1 MSYADLFSDQDN
13 RSDLG
18 ITLIGAA
25 LLHIVLI
32 LGLTFTLPKKQIN
45 DDPPQL
51 EITLVQAHTE
61 EVPEPEKADFL
72 ANATQQ
78 GGGDTEKELQA
89 KTPLPGTAKKNKPQP
104 RFRPPSEVSEEVVTQ
119 TDKVLVAETTKQK
132 PVPQPVKKEKKK
144 TPEKKP
150 LIGLPQAVS
159 LDSERE
165 RMLADLSLQQQ
176 NYQKRPRKKFLT
188 ANTREYKFA
197 TYMDAWRAKVERIGN
212 LNYPEEAKRRNLT
225 GSLVLDVAILPDGK
239 LDNINVR
246 RSSRHK
252 ALDDAA
258 IRIVRLAA
266 PYAPFPKNFRDE
278 VDIIHITR
286 TWKFQHG
293 DRLTSQ

>member
-1 MSYADLFSDQDN
+1 MSYADIFSERETD
-13 RSDLG
+13 SDLG
-18 ITLIGAA
+18 ITLLGAA

-32 LGLTFTLPKKQIN
+32 LGLTFTLPKQKAN
-45 DDPPQL
+45 DAPPQL
-51 EITLVQAHTE
+51 EITLVQSHTE
-61 EVPEPEKADFL
+61 KQPDKADFL
-72 ANATQQ
+72 ANASQQ

-89 KTPLPGTAKKNKPQP
+89 KTPLPESGKKVQPQP
-104 RFRPPSEVSEEVVTQ
+104 KFRPPSTASDTAITQ
-119 TDKVLVAETTKQK
+119 KDKVLVAKTKQK
-132 PVPQPVKKEKKK
+132 EPAPQPVKIEKKK
-144 TPEKKP
+144 TTKQKP
-150 LIGLPQAVS
+150 LIGLPQAVN

-165 RMLADLSLQQQ
+165 RLLADLSLQQE

-293 DRLTSQ
+293 AKLTSQ

>member
-1 MSYADLFSDQDN
+1 MSYAELFSDEEN
-13 RSDLG
+13 NSDLG

-32 LGLTFTLPKKQIN
+32 LGLTFTLPKKQSN

-61 EVPEPEKADFL
+61 EVPKKADFL
-72 ANATQQ
+72 ANASQQ

-89 KTPLPGTAKKNKPQP
+89 KTPLPGTGQKNQPQP
-104 RFRPPSEVSEEVVTQ
+104 RFRPQTEASEEVVTQ
-119 TDKVLVAETTKQK
+119 EDKVLVSETTKQK
-132 PVPQPVKKEKKK
+132 AVAQPVKIEKKK

-150 LIGLPQAVS
+150 LIGLPQTVS

-165 RMLADLSLQQQ
+165 RLLADLSLQQE

-197 TYMDAWRAKVERIGN
+197 TYMDAWRAKVERIGT

-293 DRLTSQ
+293 DRLSSQ

>member
-1 MSYADLFSDQDN
+1 MSYADIFSDQDTS
-13 RSDLG
+13 SDLG
-18 ITLIGAA
+18 ITLVGAA
-25 LLHIVLI
+25 LLHIVLL
-32 LGLTFTLPKKQIN
+32 LGLTFTLPKKQTN

-51 EITLVQAHTE
+51 EITLVQTQSQEQPDDAE
-61 EVPEPEKADFL
+61 FL
-72 ANATQQ
+72 ANASQQ
-78 GGGDTEKELQA
+78 GGGDTDKQVRA
-89 KTPLPGTAKKNKPQP
+89 KTPLPGTGNRAQPQP
-104 RFRPPSEVSEEVVTQ
+104 MFRPERAASESQITH
-119 TDKVLVAETTKQK
+119 TDKTLVAESSQQK
-132 PVPQPVKKEKKK
+132 PISQPLENERKK
-144 TPEKKP
+144 TPRQKP
-150 LIGLPQAVS
+150 LIGLPQQMN
-159 LDSERE
+159 LESERE
-165 RMLADLSLQQQ
+165 RLLAELSLQHE

-188 ANTREYKFA
+188 SNTREYKYA

-246 RSSRHK
+246 RSSRYK

-286 TWKFQHG
+286 VWKFQHG
-293 DRLTSQ
+293 AKLTSQ

>member
-1 MSYADLFSDQDN
+1 MSYAELFSDEEN
-13 RSDLG
+13 NSDLG

-32 LGLTFTLPKKQIN
+32 LGLTFTLPKKQSN

-61 EVPEPEKADFL
+61 AVPEKADFL
-72 ANATQQ
+72 ANASQQ
-78 GGGDTEKELQA
+78 GGGDTEENKQA
-89 KTPLPGTAKKNKPQP
+89 KTPLPGTGQKNQPQP
-104 RFRPPSEVSEEVVTQ
+104 KFRPQTEAVEEVVTQ
-119 TDKVLVAETTKQK
+119 ADKVLVSETTKQK
-132 PVPQPVKKEKKK
+132 PVAQPVKIEKKK

-150 LIGLPQAVS
+150 LIGLPQTVS

-165 RMLADLSLQQQ
+165 RLLADLSLQQE

>member
-1 MSYADLFSDQDN
+1 MSYAELFSDEEN
-13 RSDLG
+13 NSDLG

-32 LGLTFTLPKKQIN
+32 LGLTFTLPEKRSN

-61 EVPEPEKADFL
+61 EVPEKADFL
-72 ANATQQ
+72 ANASQQ

-89 KTPLPGTAKKNKPQP
+89 KTPLPGTGQKNQPQP
-104 RFRPPSEVSEEVVTQ
+104 RFRPQTEASEKVVTQ
-119 TDKVLVAETTKQK
+119 EDKVLVSETTKQK
-132 PVPQPVKKEKKK
+132 AVAQPVKIEKKK

-150 LIGLPQAVS
+150 LIGLPQTVS

-165 RMLADLSLQQQ
+165 RLLADLSLQQE

-293 DRLTSQ
+293 DRLSSQ

>member
-1 MSYADLFSDQDN
+1 MSYADIFSDQDTS
-13 RSDLG
+13 SDLG
-18 ITLIGAA
+18 ITLVGAA
-25 LLHIVLI
+25 LLHIVLL
-32 LGLTFTLPKKQIN
+32 LGLTFTLPKKQTN

-51 EITLVQAHTE
+51 EITLVQTHSQEQPDDAE
-61 EVPEPEKADFL
+61 FL
-72 ANATQQ
+72 ANASQQ
-78 GGGDTEKELQA
+78 GGGDTEIQLRA
-89 KTPLPGTAKKNKPQP
+89 KTPLPGTGNSAQPQP
-104 RFRPPSEVSEEVVTQ
+104 MFRPERAASESLITH
-119 TDKVLVAETTKQK
+119 TDKILVAESSQQK
-132 PVPQPVKKEKKK
+132 PISQPLENERKK
-144 TPEKKP
+144 TTHQKP
-150 LIGLPQAVS
+150 LIGLPQQMN
-159 LDSERE
+159 LESERD
-165 RMLADLSLQQQ
+165 RLLAELSLQHE

-188 ANTREYKFA
+188 SNTREYKYA

-225 GSLVLDVAILPDGK
+225 GSLILDVAILPDGK

-246 RSSRHK
+246 RSSHYK

-293 DRLTSQ
+293 AKLTSQ

>member
-1 MSYADLFSDQDN
+1 MSYADIFSESESS
-13 RSDLG
+13 SDLG
-18 ITLIGAA
+18 ITLLGAG

-32 LGLTFTLPKKQIN
+32 LGITFTLPKQKTN
-45 DDPPQL
+45 DTPPQL
-51 EITLVQAHTE
+51 EITLVQSHTLQ
-61 EVPEPEKADFL
+61 EPDEADFL
-72 ANATQQ
+72 ANASQE
-78 GGGDTEKELQA
+78 GGGDSDKPLRATS
-89 KTPLPGTAKKNKPQP
+89 PLPGTSRTEQSEPMLQP
-104 RFRPPSEVSEEVVTQ
+104 ESVASDTTITPNDE
-119 TDKVLVAETTKQK
+119 VLVAETR
-132 PVPQPVKKEKKK
+132 KKEQRQQPEQQQKKVA
-144 TPEKKP
+144 PEQKP
-150 LIGLPQAVS
+150 LIGLPQTMNFEN
-159 LDSERE
+159 ERE
-165 RMLADLSLQQQ
+165 RLLAEISLQQQ

-188 ANTREYKFA
+188 ARTREYKFA
-197 TYMDAWRAKVERIGN
+197 SYMDAWRAKVERIGN

-239 LDNINVR
+239 LDNINVI

>member
-1 MSYADLFSDQDN
+1 MSYADIFSEPDSS
-13 RSDLG
+13 SDLG
-18 ITLIGAA
+18 ITLLGAA

-32 LGLTFTLPKKQIN
+32 LGLTFSLPKKPLH
-45 DDPPQL
+45 DDAPQL

-61 EVPEPEKADFL
+61 QEPDDA
-72 ANATQQ
+72 A
-78 GGGDTEKELQA
+78 
-89 KTPLPGTAKKNKPQP
+89 
-104 RFRPPSEVSEEVVTQ
+104 SEEQVTQ
-119 TDKVLVAETTKQK
+119 TDKVLVTKSSKQT
-132 PVPQPVKKEKKK
+132 PVVQPLENEKKK
-144 TPEKKP
+144 APKQKR
-150 LIGLPQAVS
+150 LIGLPQPMTLAQ
-159 LDSERE
+159 ERE
-165 RMLADLSLQQQ
+165 RLLAELSLQQE
-176 NYQKRPRKKFLT
+176 NYQKRPRRKFLT
-188 ANTREYKFA
+188 ANTREYKYA
-197 TYMDAWRAKVERIGN
+197 TYMDAWRSKVERIGN
-212 LNYPEEAKRRNLT
+212 LNYPEEAKIRNLT

-246 RSSRHK
+246 RSSHHK

>member
-1 MSYADLFSDQDN
+1 MSYADIFSDQDSS
-13 RSDLG
+13 SDLG
-18 ITLIGAA
+18 ITLVGAA

-32 LGLTFTLPKKQIN
+32 LGLTFTLPKKQSN
-45 DDPPQL
+45 EAPPQL
-51 EITLVQAHTE
+51 EITLVRTHTE
-61 EVPEPEKADFL
+61 EPPEKADFL
-72 ANATQQ
+72 ANASQQ
-78 GGGDTEKELQA
+78 GGGDTEENKQA
-89 KTPLPGTAKKNKPQP
+89 KTPLPGKADKQQPQP
-104 RFRPPSEVSEEVVTQ
+104 KLRPQSEANESVITQ
-119 TDKVLVAETTKQK
+119 AEKVLVADTTKPK
-132 PVPQPVKKEKKK
+132 PVTQPVEKEKKK
-144 TPEKKP
+144 TPKKTP
-150 LIGLPQAVS
+150 LIGLPQTVT

-165 RMLADLSLQQQ
+165 RLLADLSLQQQ

-239 LDNINVR
+239 LDTINVR

-293 DRLTSQ
+293 ARLSSQ

>member
-1 MSYADLFSDQDN
+1 MSYADIFSERETDG
-13 RSDLG
+13 DLG
-18 ITLIGAA
+18 ITLLGAA

-32 LGLTFTLPKKQIN
+32 LGLTFTLPKQKAN

-51 EITLVQAHTE
+51 EITLVKAHTE
-61 EVPEPEKADFL
+61 KQPDKADFL
-72 ANATQQ
+72 ANASQQ

-89 KTPLPGTAKKNKPQP
+89 KTPLPETGKKVQPQP
-104 RFRPPSEVSEEVVTQ
+104 KFRPPSTASDTAITK
-119 TDKVLVAETTKQK
+119 TDKVLVAETKQK
-132 PVPQPVKKEKKK
+132 KPAPQPVKNEKKK
-144 TPEKKP
+144 TTKQQP

-159 LDSERE
+159 LDSERD
-165 RMLADLSLQQQ
+165 RLLADLSLQQE

-293 DRLTSQ
+293 AKLTSQ

>member
-1 MSYADLFSDQDN
+1 MSYADIFSDPDSS
-13 RSDLG
+13 SDLG
-18 ITLIGAA
+18 ITLLGAA

-32 LGLTFTLPKKQIN
+32 LGLTFSLPKKPVH
-45 DDPPQL
+45 DDAPQL
-51 EITLVQAHTE
+51 EITLVQAHNE
-61 EVPEPEKADFL
+61 KEPDKATFL
-72 ANATQQ
+72 ANASQQ
-78 GGGDTEKELQA
+78 GGGDTEKDLRA
-89 KTPLPGTAKKNKPQP
+89 KTPLPGNGRKNQPQP
-104 RFRPPSEVSEEVVTQ
+104 MFRPQSSASEELVTQ
-119 TDKVLVAETTKQK
+119 ADKVLVTESSKQK
-132 PVPQPVKKEKKK
+132 PVVQPVENEKKK
-144 TPEKKP
+144 TQKRKR
-150 LIGLPQAVS
+150 LIGLPEPMTLVQ
-159 LDSERE
+159 ERE
-165 RMLADLSLQQQ
+165 RLLAELSLQQE
-176 NYQKRPRKKFLT
+176 NYQKRPRRKFLT
-188 ANTREYKFA
+188 ANTREYKYA
-197 TYMDAWRAKVERIGN
+197 TYMDAWRSKVERIGN

-246 RSSRHK
+246 RSSHHK